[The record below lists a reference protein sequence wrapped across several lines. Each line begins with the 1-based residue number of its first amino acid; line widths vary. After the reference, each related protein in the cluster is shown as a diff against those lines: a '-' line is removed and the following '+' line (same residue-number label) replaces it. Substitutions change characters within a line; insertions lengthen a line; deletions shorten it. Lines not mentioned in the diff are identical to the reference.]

1 MNRRISLDDVQSL
14 QGVDNVIPLRPF
26 CVFPHGNAV
35 SRKSSLVGL
44 QSYLL
49 FEGGTGEALV
59 PVPGPVIPNR

>member
-35 SRKSSLVGL
+35 SRKSSLSHPFDVSPIVNATKPSESSRPDFW
-44 QSYLL
+44 QC
-49 FEGGTGEALV
+49 
-59 PVPGPVIPNR
+59 